1 LLTQLKLMVP
11 LKPGTALRVSPIA
24 RVPPGDTVGAAPGFP
39 PGGGVIVRTNGTVVT
54 VSVVAPTMF
63 VFPCALV
70 AEMVVFAPAV
80 KPVAR
85 PPAVMEA
92 AAVFDEAHTTDP
104 VRSCMLWSENV
115 PVAVNCWFCP
125 TTTVGFVGVT
135 AMETSTTGAVTVNC
149 DAPLIAGVCVEVAV
163 IVTGP
168 PAVTPVARPV
178 AASIVAMAVF
188 PEDHVTATGPVDPS
202 EKCPVA
208 ANACVNPATMEVV
221 AGATVMDCSVTV
233 PDVNVPVT
241 IVSCV
246 IVNAQV
252 PVPEHGALQ
261 PVKEEPVS
269 AVAVKINGVPVG

>member
-1 LLTQLKLMVP
+1 
-11 LKPGTALRVSPIA
+11 
-24 RVPPGDTVGAAPGFP
+24 
-39 PGGGVIVRTNGTVVT
+39 VIVKTNGTVVT
-54 VSVVAPTMF
+54 VSVVVPTMF
-63 VFPCALV
+63 VAPSALV
-70 AEMVVFAPAV
+70 AEMVVFVPPV

-92 AAVFDEAHTTDP
+92 ALVFDEPHTTEA
-104 VRSCMLWSENV
+104 VRSCVLWSENE

-125 TTTVGFVGVT
+125 TTTVGFAGVT
-135 AMETSTTGAVTVNC
+135 AMETSTTGPVTVNC
-149 DAPLIAGVCVEVAV
+149 EVPFIAGVCVEVAV

-168 PAVTPVARPV
+168 PAVTPVATPV
-178 AASIVAMAVF
+178 AALIVAIAVF

-208 ANACVNPATMEVV
+208 VNACVTPATMEAV

-241 IVSCV
+241 LVSCV

-252 PVPEHGALQ
+252 PVPEHGVLQ

-269 AVAVKINGVPVG
+269 AVAVKINGVPLG